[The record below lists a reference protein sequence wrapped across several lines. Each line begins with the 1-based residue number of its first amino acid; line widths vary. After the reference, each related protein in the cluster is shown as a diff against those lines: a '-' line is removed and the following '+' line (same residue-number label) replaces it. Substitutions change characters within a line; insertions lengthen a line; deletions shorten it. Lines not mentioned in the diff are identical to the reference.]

1 MTNVE
6 ALYILD
12 GSFIDATLEQAVAEY
27 GSMASYIRDG
37 LAITDEEIETL
48 KTQLLE

>member
-1 MTNVE
+1 MSKPS
-6 ALYILD
+6 YILD
-12 GSFIDATLEQAVAEY
+12 GSTSTPRLSKPWPSTAPWLHISAT
-27 GSMASYIRDG
+27 G